1 MSKVIRGRK
10 LVLHG
15 SPEYSFFG
23 GAWYDTSPQPTT
35 ESLYSAKSYS
45 GENYAYFRIYK
56 AVQDGNT
63 YLSTIYANLPM
74 AIFQYKNEAIGI
86 EFHPLLEGKPLSF
99 AVWSD
104 EGGVSV
110 DFRGDVTHVLREKR
124 RGHLGDW
131 ECEKEF
137 TPGTTADQVSIVSGQ
152 DWMDLVRAK
161 VEANL
166 RDDLSLGET
175 REAMLM
181 AVAFYDRTYDSD
193 LAVHADTVLPSAPRV
208 YPDPIYNY
216 PSFESC
222 RLAALARVGIVNADR
237 LSRIAD
243 RLMDEESSVELKE
256 LGDVRVW
263 HNALMLRDIRG
274 VPEYGTGYGTGYSG
288 WPGGMAYTIRG
299 LIEYCMTVG
308 RSDKLGILRS
318 GLNWF
323 LAIQLPDGGFPFN
336 VPTFIDCKGAR
347 GRCFTGPRSRAVGGA
362 AEAIRALCAGY
373 RLFGDERYLQAAQKG
388 AKAINPQPPYYA
400 FRGYGDL
407 RDAGDYE
414 SDATSGYSLGSANLD
429 LYELTGDRSYLDVA
443 KALGYY
449 TLTWHFWWSPGPE
462 EILGL
467 IDPVAESFS
476 PHASPWNTA
485 LAADFY
491 GRLYRYTLDKF
502 WLRTA
507 RYVYA
512 QCIRFQNK
520 ASGGI
525 SEAYPMKMDGSYTD
539 MGGESAM
546 VTWAIIVG
554 GSTLLTLDEATA
566 DLKGVIVRPENVNTS
581 CVRAVSVFAELEVS
595 KLCHSPIDRM
605 ICTGKR
611 ILKGVLRKSWK
622 SLPRPLAAKIRERVK
637 STGDRMFLPERA
649 GRKSLVVLKPGD
661 SADGFTLSVD
671 IAGDVI
677 RSTLRSSRYSVKVER
692 VLMPVLTFPSSVV
705 RFIATRTI
713 GDTIVSGDVETESG
727 VWYEVSFLEG
737 TTGLGASGVI
747 LLNGAL
753 AFDVTLKALWEH
765 CGICTQYLA
774 VHRKETGVE
783 GD

>member
-1 MSKVIRGRK
+1 MSKVMRDRK
-10 LVLHG
+10 LIFDG
-15 SPEYSFFG
+15 SPEYSLLG
-23 GAWYDTSPQPTT
+23 GAWYDTSPQPST
-35 ESLYSAKSYS
+35 ESLYSAKPYS

-56 AVQDGNT
+56 AVRDGNT

-74 AIFQYKNEAIGI
+74 AIFQYKDEAIGI
-86 EFHPLLEGKPLSF
+86 EFHPLPEGKPLSF

-104 EGGVSV
+104 DRSVS
-110 DFRGDVTHVLREKR
+110 FHLRGDVTHMLREKT

-137 TPGTTADQVSIVSGQ
+137 TPGTSADQVSVVSGHN
-152 DWMDLVRAK
+152 WMELVRAK

-166 RDDLSLGET
+166 GEGFSVEKT
-175 REAMLM
+175 KEAIIM
-181 AVAFYDRTYDSD
+181 AVAFYDRTYDSN
-193 LAVHADTVLPSAPRV
+193 LGVHADTVFSSSPRV
-208 YPDPIYNY
+208 YPDPVYSY

-222 RLAALARVGIVNADR
+222 RLAALARVGLVSTDR
-237 LSRIAD
+237 LSQIGD
-243 RLMDEESSVELKE
+243 RLLGEESSIKLRELA
-256 LGDVRVW
+256 DVRVW
-263 HNALMLRDIRG
+263 HNALMLRDRRG
-274 VPEYGTGYGTGYSG
+274 IPEYGTGYGTGYSG

-308 RSDKLGILRS
+308 RSDKLEMLRS

-336 VPTFIDCKGAR
+336 VPTFRDCKGAR
-347 GRCFTGPRSRAVGGA
+347 GRCLTGPRSRAVGGA

-388 AKAINPQPPYYA
+388 AQAINPRPPYYA

-443 KALGYY
+443 NALGYY

-491 GRLYRYTLDKF
+491 GRLYRHTKDKF
-502 WLRTA
+502 WLTTA

-554 GSTLLTLDEATA
+554 GWSLLALEEENT
-566 DLKGVIVRPENVNTS
+566 DLKGVIPQPDNVQIAFTPAMSVGAQLEISNLRPSRGDYMVY
-581 CVRAVSVFAELEVS
+581 
-595 KLCHSPIDRM
+595 I
-605 ICTGKR
+605 GKR
-611 ILKGVLRKSWK
+611 VLKAALRKTWK
-622 SLPRPLAAKIRERVK
+622 SLPTSLAAKVRKKVK
-637 STGDRMFLPERA
+637 SVDERTPCFERP
-649 GRKSLVVLKPGD
+649 GHKSLVMLRPGD
-661 SADGFTLSVD
+661 SASGFRLSVD
-671 IAGDVI
+671 IDGNLI
-677 RSTLRSSRYSVKVER
+677 CSTLVSSRYGVRVDR
-692 VLMPVLTFPSSVV
+692 VLMPVLRFPSSVV
-705 RFIATRTI
+705 RFVATRKI
-713 GDTIVSGDVETESG
+713 GDTIIAGDVETESG

-737 TTGLGASGVI
+737 TTGLGASGVV
-747 LLNGAL
+747 LLNGSL

-765 CGICTQYLA
+765 CGICTQRLVVYQKKA
-774 VHRKETGVE
+774 RAE
-783 GD
+783 G